1 MNNVMKRGAY
11 VLLTACLMTGFIGC
25 SDDDPN
31 YDNVTPP
38 AVVVAPNTLT
48 GVITDNQGNPL
59 SDAKVS
65 LDATQVSTDAK
76 GVFFFS
82 DVKAG
87 TYVIKAEAKD
97 KLAKEDQ
104 ITVKDS
110 GKSQNLMWNASL
122 LSDVSVEVAVSATEE
137 SKGNVETEALKDN
150 EKAEVKVETT
160 VPAGAIESEEEV
172 KIVISPIYDA
182 NTAGAPARA
191 LSRASEPVMLVGA
204 TLSCSKTGVT
214 LRKPVELGF
223 NVDEEV
229 AQSVEAKQ
237 YKNGQWVSVASRVEG
252 GKVVVE
258 ADEFAAYG
266 LFLGVSF
273 SISEG
278 SEPVSF
284 DESEWNN
291 LYGAKEMQVGN
302 ASYTYKSGTEIKTKG
317 TTVLTALLVEKLA
330 QRFGATV
337 STLSG
342 SYPLNVT
349 LPVGTALTVSGTQ
362 SKQSVSVSAMGKS
375 VSGTH
380 YGTVTVVAS
389 TYNRQHNGGT
399 E

>member
-1 MNNVMKRGAY
+1 M
-11 VLLTACLMTGFIGC
+11 
-25 SDDDPN
+25 
-31 YDNVTPP
+31 
-38 AVVVAPNTLT
+38 
-48 GVITDNQGNPL
+48 
-59 SDAKVS
+59 
-65 LDATQVSTDAK
+65 DATQVSTDAK

-172 KIVISPIYDA
+172 KIVVSPIYDA
-182 NTAGAPARA
+182 NTAGTTARA

-229 AQSVEAKQ
+229 AQSVETKQ

>member
-11 VLLTACLMTGFIGC
+11 MLLTACLMTGFVGC

-48 GVITDNQGNPL
+48 GIITDNQGNPL
-59 SDAKVS
+59 SGAKVS

-76 GVFFFS
+76 GVFLFS

-87 TYVIKAEAKD
+87 TYTIKAEAKD

-110 GKSQNLMWNASL
+110 DKSQNLMWNASL
-122 LSDVSVEVAVSATEE
+122 LSDVSVEVAVSTTEE

-150 EKAEVKVETT
+150 KKAEVKVATT
-160 VPAGAIESEEEV
+160 VPAGAIDSEEEV
-172 KIVISPIYDA
+172 KIIVSPIYDA
-182 NTAGAPARA
+182 NTASATVRSV
-191 LSRASEPVMLVGA
+191 SRASEPVMLVGV
-204 TLSCSKTGVT
+204 SMVCSKTDVT

-252 GKVVVE
+252 GKVVVQ
-258 ADEFAAYG
+258 AGDFAAYG
-266 LFLGVSF
+266 LFLDVKFSVSE
-273 SISEG
+273 S
-278 SEPVSF
+278 SEPISF
-284 DESEWNN
+284 EKSEWNN
-291 LYGAKEMQVGN
+291 LYGAKEMQVGSAN
-302 ASYTYKSGTEIKTKG
+302 YTYKSGTEIKTKG

-330 QRFGATV
+330 QRFGATI

-349 LPVGTALTVSGTQ
+349 LPVGTALTVNGTQ

-380 YGTVTVVAS
+380 YSTVTIVAS

>member
-1 MNNVMKRGAY
+1 M
-11 VLLTACLMTGFIGC
+11 
-25 SDDDPN
+25 
-31 YDNVTPP
+31 
-38 AVVVAPNTLT
+38 
-48 GVITDNQGNPL
+48 
-59 SDAKVS
+59 
-65 LDATQVSTDAK
+65 
-76 GVFFFS
+76 
-82 DVKAG
+82 
-87 TYVIKAEAKD
+87 
-97 KLAKEDQ
+97 
-104 ITVKDS
+104 
-110 GKSQNLMWNASL
+110 
-122 LSDVSVEVAVSATEE
+122 
-137 SKGNVETEALKDN
+137 
-150 EKAEVKVETT
+150 
-160 VPAGAIESEEEV
+160 
-172 KIVISPIYDA
+172 
-182 NTAGAPARA
+182 
-191 LSRASEPVMLVGA
+191 
-204 TLSCSKTGVT
+204 
-214 LRKPVELGF
+214 
-223 NVDEEV
+223 

-266 LFLGVSF
+266 LFLSVSF

-362 SKQSVSVSAMGKS
+362 SKQSVSVNAMGKS

-380 YGTVTVVAS
+380 YGTVTIVAS